1 MIKLI
6 VCDLDGTLL
15 PKGQN
20 EISQEIVNLIK
31 SANKKGISF
40 AVASG
45 RSYHEL
51 KRFFEGHGLDIIFV
65 PSDGAVVVYKEKTHL
80 KKTMQPFAV
89 RSMVNPVLQTENLGV
104 VLSGKY
110 ISYIISKDKAFVE
123 ECALKMNGH
132 LMEIDEL
139 SEITEDI
146 CKISFYGEP
155 KTTYGKKVLSG
166 TFSGLTKLIYQNN
179 GWTEFISA
187 EAGKEKA
194 LCCMTH
200 SLKISPLETLI
211 IGDGMNDVE
220 ILKFTEN
227 SFAVADGHCDAIAA
241 AKHITGNV
249 PETLKEIIRKGDI

>member
-6 VCDLDGTLL
+6 VCDLDGTIL

-20 EISQEIVNLIK
+20 EISSEIVNLIK
-31 SANKKGISF
+31 SANEKGISF

-51 KRFFEGHGLDIIFV
+51 KRFFDGKGLDIIFV

-80 KKTMQPFAV
+80 KKTIQPFAV
-89 RSMVNPVLQTENLGV
+89 RSMVNPIVRNEKMSV

-110 ISYIISKDKAFVE
+110 ISYIISKDENFVR
-123 ECALKMNGH
+123 ECFDKMNGH
-132 LMEIDEL
+132 LMEIADL

-155 KTTYGKKVLSG
+155 KTTYGKKILSG
-166 TFSGLTKLIYQNN
+166 TFSGMTRLIYQNN
-179 GWTEFISA
+179 GWTEFISG

-194 LCCMTH
+194 LCCMTRN
-200 SLKISPLETLI
+200 LKISPDETVI
-211 IGDGMNDVE
+211 IGDGMNDAEV
-220 ILKFTEN
+220 LKFTEK
-227 SFAVADGHCDAIAA
+227 SFAVEGGHCDAIAA

-249 PETLKEIIRKGDI
+249 AETLKEIIRKGDI